1 MIDLIKD
8 DAPTK
13 NLAQKV
19 RWLILGRVLT
29 FSFLFVTSW
38 LWHNGQIQPSFENL
52 PRGVFLVFV
61 VSILLSLLYSIFVS
75 FTSYLAW
82 QVRFQFLADAA
93 LITWLV
99 WASGDVLSPYVTL
112 YTVLIC
118 VTSIFLGPNGTL
130 LAATGCAFAFT
141 VLSSLT
147 AFGLIPRI
155 SGSTLSLTFQ
165 QIVQVVGFNDVSF
178 LAVGLLAGQ
187 LAARNSRS
195 SVQLQEATQNL
206 AQLQRLHERIVQ
218 SIRSGLITTDL
229 EGKIYIF
236 NATAEDITGL
246 KSEEMQGKSIYTLFG
261 NIEQPIAV
269 SLDAAENDESPPRF
283 EIDFI
288 THEGFGVRL
297 GYSISPLFSENG
309 QTTGLI
315 VTFQDLTEMRSMEET
330 SRRRDRLAAVGRV
343 AAGLAHEIRNPLGAM
358 RGAIQVLQT
367 SVKDNPSQSQLMEI
381 VMRESDRLNSIIT
394 NFLDYARPR
403 QNDFERTDI
412 REIIRDSITLMR
424 HSPDIQENHR
434 LVEELP
440 QKSVFTNA
448 DAAQL
453 KQVFWNLARNAIQA
467 MPEGGILTIK
477 LLRLPTGRLQITFTD
492 TGCGMPPAQ
501 VERLFEPFSNSTT
514 GGTGLGLSIVYQIV
528 RDHNGIINIRSLE
541 GKGTTI
547 TIELPSEG
555 KGIGLKR

>member
-1 MIDLIKD
+1 
-8 DAPTK
+8 
-13 NLAQKV
+13 
-19 RWLILGRVLT
+19 
-29 FSFLFVTSW
+29 
-38 LWHNGQIQPSFENL
+38 
-52 PRGVFLVFV
+52 
-61 VSILLSLLYSIFVS
+61 
-75 FTSYLAW
+75 
-82 QVRFQFLADAA
+82 
-93 LITWLV
+93 
-99 WASGDVLSPYVTL
+99 
-112 YTVLIC
+112 
-118 VTSIFLGPNGTL
+118 
-130 LAATGCAFAFT
+130 
-141 VLSSLT
+141 
-147 AFGLIPRI
+147 
-155 SGSTLSLTFQ
+155 
-165 QIVQVVGFNDVSF
+165 
-178 LAVGLLAGQ
+178 
-187 LAARNSRS
+187 
-195 SVQLQEATQNL
+195 
-206 AQLQRLHERIVQ
+206 
-218 SIRSGLITTDL
+218 
-229 EGKIYIF
+229 
-236 NATAEDITGL
+236 
-246 KSEEMQGKSIYTLFG
+246 
-261 NIEQPIAV
+261 
-269 SLDAAENDESPPRF
+269 
-283 EIDFI
+283 
-288 THEGFGVRL
+288 
-297 GYSISPLFSENG
+297 
-309 QTTGLI
+309 
-315 VTFQDLTEMRSMEET
+315 MRSMEET